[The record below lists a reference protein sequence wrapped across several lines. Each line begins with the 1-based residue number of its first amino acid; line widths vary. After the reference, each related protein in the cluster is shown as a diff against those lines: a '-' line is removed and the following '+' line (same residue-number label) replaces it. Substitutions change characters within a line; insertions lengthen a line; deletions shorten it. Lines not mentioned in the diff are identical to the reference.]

1 MGLDLDVL
9 DLEPLLSIG
18 LELVLDKLLF
28 LLWPPLLVLDHRLLS
43 LPLFLPPSILL
54 LPTYILPLP
63 MLGSGSKYL
72 LRASASRSRKPGSG
86 GSRSGSSPP
95 GSSASS
101 TIESKEESTEPT
113 GSTESTDAPVL
124 AYAFASRSGSTTGST
139 GSNSS
144 YLWVVEV
151 CFTCAVWRGE
161 GKAIPSRML

>member
-28 LLWPPLLVLDHRLLS
+28 LLWPPLPVMDHRLLE

-54 LPTYILPLP
+54 LPTYLYIALAYASG
-63 MLGSGSKYL
+63 GSGSKYL

-95 GSSASS
+95 VPGTAA
-101 TIESKEESTEPT
+101 TGYGYGKEGLDKVVPLPLLLLGQKQLDHRLRLVEKLLLLILPEPL
-113 GSTESTDAPVL
+113 L
-124 AYAFASRSGSTTGST
+124 ALLDPLRLDLLKKGMAAHG
-139 GSNSS
+139 
-144 YLWVVEV
+144 
-151 CFTCAVWRGE
+151 
-161 GKAIPSRML
+161 